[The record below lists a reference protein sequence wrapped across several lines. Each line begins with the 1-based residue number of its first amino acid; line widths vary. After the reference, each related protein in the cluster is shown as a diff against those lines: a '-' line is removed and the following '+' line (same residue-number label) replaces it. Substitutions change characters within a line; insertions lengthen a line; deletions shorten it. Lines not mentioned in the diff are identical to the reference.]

1 MNLHDISI
9 LYKREIRS
17 AFRERAI
24 VVNSIVLPIVLYPA
38 MLWLMYSGAAF
49 VQGQTEG
56 MTVRILLKDVPAEHR
71 VLRLSIEAEGRIE
84 FVESEN
90 PEEDIRR
97 GALDAAVEFLPPSE
111 IGAALPG
118 NFSVRLLHD
127 ESKDRSRTARTRME
141 DQLTRYR
148 DGHLRETAATLG
160 VSDVQIGTPWIDMKN
175 LASERQMGQF
185 LLGLMLPLFLVIM
198 VGMGATYPAIDST
211 AGERENS
218 TWETV
223 MTLATDRSNVVVSKF
238 LYVAT
243 MAVTGGLLN
252 LAAMTLSMRTVL
264 APLLRRDAEE
274 FSFRLP
280 LQALPVI
287 AMGAVLLALFV
298 ASGMMILASFARTFK
313 EGQAMV
319 GPWLML
325 VLIIPVQFLLVPD
338 MRLTPRMALLPVA
351 NITLVFK
358 EAIAGTY
365 NWPLIALSLGVEA
378 ACVALALWLA
388 TVILKYED
396 FVIGSYNGSLFKFL
410 RERLLKRT

>member
-24 VVNSIVLPIVLYPA
+24 VVNSIVLPIVLYPV
-38 MLWLMYSGAAF
+38 MLWLIYSGAAF

-84 FVESEN
+84 FVESNN

-111 IGAALPG
+111 IGTALPG

-148 DGHLRETAATLG
+148 DRHLRETAATLG
-160 VSDVQIGTPWIDMKN
+160 VSDVQIDTPWIDMKN

-287 AMGAVLLALFV
+287 AMGAILLALFV

-358 EAIAGTY
+358 EAIAGAY